1 MAKAAQKIPST
12 AKQAAKKK
20 NYAKVAVEHSDRERS
35 KWVMLKQKGKWG
47 FEKAASATVTGSH
60 TVCYYDPNTG
70 FYDDCHTVQG

>member
-20 NYAKVAVEHSDRERS
+20 YAKVAVEHSDSEKK

-47 FEKAASATVTGSH
+47 SKRRRR
-60 TVCYYDPNTG
+60 P
-70 FYDDCHTVQG
+70 Q